1 MEKLFCLNRGK
12 GDRRGGKVVF
22 LVEKEFCG
30 FIVCVCVR
38 GFTVD
43 KGSTHG
49 FFFPFPKSCS
59 CSEWTWNL

>member
-12 GDRRGGKVVF
+12 SDRRGGKVVF

-43 KGSTHG
+43 KGSTRG
-49 FFFPFPKSCS
+49 FFSLS
-59 CSEWTWNL
+59 